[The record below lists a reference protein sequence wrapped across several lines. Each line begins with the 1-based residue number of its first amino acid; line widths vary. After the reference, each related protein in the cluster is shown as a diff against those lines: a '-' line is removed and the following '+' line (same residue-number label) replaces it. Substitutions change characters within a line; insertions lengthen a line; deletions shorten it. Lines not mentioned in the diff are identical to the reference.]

1 MKKINWI
8 KGCSHHFFSA
18 WLRYSKIFSKKR
30 RKKLVKIL
38 VKQNTFFGW
47 LLAKQH
53 LKKSVKGAKN
63 GFTSYFSKKNWM
75 PFNSLS
81 FFQDF
86 ILLEIVVFNH
96 IHHHITGID
105 LFLAESFGFFYG
117 ICQFFHQLLIR
128 FVGWQIKPAKKKA
141 K

>member
-1 MKKINWI
+1 M
-8 KGCSHHFFSA
+8 A
-18 WLRYSKIFSKKR
+18 
-30 RKKLVKIL
+30 
-38 VKQNTFFGW
+38 
-47 LLAKQH
+47 LLD
-53 LKKSVKGAKN
+53 
-63 GFTSYFSKKNWM
+63 SYFSKKKK
-75 PFNSLS
+75 FECLLTVYL

-86 ILLEIVVFNH
+86 ILLKIVVFNH